1 VTDALAGSNPSAGVA
16 VRGDTS
22 LRFRIVSRI
31 LVLGGG
37 GVTGIAWHLGLLC
50 GLARAG
56 VPLDGADTIIGTSA
70 GSVVGT
76 LLAAGVDL
84 EAAVAQQREAPA
96 GPARNGGG
104 PDRGGEWLTAM
115 AVLLDPSVPARE
127 ARARV
132 GAMAL
137 AAGLDETTYLTRMA
151 GLLPVTEWPAR
162 DLRIVV
168 VDAADGRDVVL
179 DARAGVPLLQAV
191 SASCAVPGLMPP
203 VTIGDR
209 RYIDGGVRLGAGAD
223 LAAGAERLVV
233 IAPLAMLGR
242 DRIVEEIAAAGAAES
257 LLVEPDQ
264 ESLAAFG
271 PNFMDASRRP
281 AAVLAGLRQGEA
293 LADGIRAVWT

>member
-1 VTDALAGSNPSAGVA
+1 
-16 VRGDTS
+16 
-22 LRFRIVSRI
+22 VSRI

-50 GLARAG
+50 GLQRAG
-56 VPLDGADTIIGTSA
+56 APLGDADTIIGTSA

-76 LLAAGVDL
+76 LLAAGADVED
-84 EAAVAQQREAPA
+84 AVARQREAPA
-96 GPARNGGG
+96 EPARTG
-104 PDRGGEWLTAM
+104 PGRGGEWLTAM

-137 AAGLDETTYLTRMA
+137 AAGLDETAYLNRMA

-179 DARAGVPLLQAV
+179 DSGAGVPLLQAV
-191 SASCAVPGLMPP
+191 AASCAVPGLMPP

-209 RYIDGGVRLGAGAD
+209 RYIDGGVRMGAGAD

-233 IAPLAMLGR
+233 IAPLAMMGR
-242 DRIVEEIAAAGAAES
+242 DRIVEEIASTGAGKT

-264 ESLAAFG
+264 ESLTAFG

-281 AAVLAGLRQGEA
+281 ASVLAGLRQGEA
-293 LADGIRAVWT
+293 LAEAVRAVWS

>member
-1 VTDALAGSNPSAGVA
+1 M
-16 VRGDTS
+16 
-22 LRFRIVSRI
+22 SRT

-37 GVTGIAWHLGLLC
+37 GVTGIAWHLGLIC
-50 GLARAG
+50 GLQRAG
-56 VPLDGADTIIGTSA
+56 VRLGDADTIIGTSA

-76 LLAAGVDL
+76 LLAAGVDV
-84 EAAVAQQREAPA
+84 ETAVAQQQAAPA
-96 GPARNGGG
+96 EPPRTGSGPG
-104 PDRGGEWLTAM
+104 RGGEWLTAM

-137 AAGLDETTYLTRMA
+137 AVGLDENTYLTRMA
-151 GLLPVTEWPAR
+151 ELLPGTEWPER

-179 DARAGVPLLQAV
+179 DSGSGATLLQAV
-191 SASCAVPGLMPP
+191 AASCAVPGLMPP

-223 LAAGAERLVV
+223 LAAGSQRLVV
-233 IAPLAMLGR
+233 LAPLAMLGR
-242 DRIVEEIAAAGAAES
+242 DRIVEEIASTGAGKT
-257 LLVEPDQ
+257 LLIEPDQ
-264 ESLAAFG
+264 ETLTAFG

-281 AAVLAGLRQGEA
+281 ASVLAGLRQGAA
-293 LADGIRAVWT
+293 LADTVRSVWS

>member
-1 VTDALAGSNPSAGVA
+1 
-16 VRGDTS
+16 
-22 LRFRIVSRI
+22 VSRI

-50 GLARAG
+50 GLQRAG
-56 VPLDGADTIIGTSA
+56 VPLGDADTIIGTSA

-76 LLAAGVDL
+76 LLAAGADV
-84 EAAVAQQREAPA
+84 EAAVARQQVPA
-96 GPARNGGG
+96 EPARTG
-104 PDRGGEWLTAM
+104 PGRGGEWLTAM
-115 AVLLDPSVPARE
+115 AVLLDPSVPAQQ
-127 ARARV
+127 ARAQV

-137 AAGLDETTYLTRMA
+137 AAGLDETRYLARIA
-151 GLLPVTEWPAR
+151 ELLPVTEWPAG

-179 DARAGVPLLQAV
+179 DSGAGVPLLQAV
-191 SASCAVPGLMPP
+191 AASCAVPGLMPP

-242 DRIVEEIAAAGAAES
+242 ERIVEEIAATGAGKT
-257 LLVEPDQ
+257 LLIEPDQ
-264 ESLAAFG
+264 ESLTAFG

-281 AAVLAGLRQGEA
+281 AAVLAGLRQGET
-293 LADGIRAVWT
+293 LAEAVRAVWS

>member
-1 VTDALAGSNPSAGVA
+1 M
-16 VRGDTS
+16 
-22 LRFRIVSRI
+22 SRI

-37 GVTGIAWHLGLLC
+37 GVTGIAWHLGVLC

-56 VPLDGADTIIGTSA
+56 VTLGDADTIIGTSA

-76 LLAAGVDL
+76 LLAAGVDV
-84 EAAVAQQREAPA
+84 ETAVAQQREVPA
-96 GPARNGGG
+96 GPARGGGG
-104 PDRGGEWLTAM
+104 PGRGGEWLTAM
-115 AVLLDPSVPARE
+115 AVLLDPAVPAQE

-151 GLLPVTEWPAR
+151 ELLPVTEWPAR

-179 DARAGVPLLQAV
+179 DSGAGATLLQAV

-209 RYIDGGVRLGAGAD
+209 RYIDGGVRVGAGAD

-233 IAPLAMLGR
+233 LAPLAVLSR
-242 DRIVEEIAAAGAAES
+242 DRITREIAAAGAARS
-257 LLVEPDQ
+257 LLVEPDD
-264 ESLAAFG
+264 ESLTAFG
-271 PNFMDASRRP
+271 PNVMDAARRP
-281 AAVLAGLRQGEA
+281 ASVLAGLRQGEA
-293 LADGIRAVWT
+293 MAGAVRAVWS